1 MKIFRELYIRGN
13 SDQLQ
18 EFIGQIKSFVVG
30 DWSFKKSD
38 RLSDYLLFNYNGDK
52 VDNAQVS
59 ICVGDRINGGELHVG
74 NIVPLKKSSLTTE
87 EYNAVLMQFYNDIIK
102 KYNESGASITIQEP
116 SDDVFDPSSII
127 SEEALKKLKL
137 FCAVANKSTG
147 SSHPND
153 QERWFDFI
161 CQTVDDKRMFDYT
174 TLADFLQDKEYW
186 GPKLN
191 DNIRVLGDYAWE
203 EDMAN
208 DLASEYENACEILL
222 YYKKNKENLM

>member
-18 EFIGQIKSFVVG
+18 EFIGQIKSFVAG

-59 ICVGDRINGGELHVG
+59 ICIGDRISGGELHVG

-116 SDDVFDPSSII
+116 SEDVFDPTSII

-161 CQTVDDKRMFDYT
+161 CQTVDDERMFDYS
-174 TLADFLQDKEYW
+174 TLADFLQDEEYW
-186 GPKLN
+186 GAKPDGNKG
-191 DNIRVLGDYAWE
+191 VTGGSVWE
-203 EDMAN
+203 EDIAN
-208 DLASEYENACEILL
+208 ELASEYDKTCLILL
-222 YYKKNKENLM
+222 HYKNTRGI